1 MTSSIGMNRAIK
13 GRYAQV
19 GGGSGCRIY
28 VRPHVCLP
36 GGDLD
41 EYGTPILGR
50 RFPRRVPRTVRQAP
64 AAAAAPRHERPGQ
77 GGISFT
83 SALCTLGLF
92 VFVLGIITLVN
103 TSKMTERA
111 KVLSSQRAQVESI
124 QKENAQL
131 ALQLEA
137 ASDAA
142 KICYAAA
149 RNLGMVSAQGA
160 DVVYLVAPSTR
171 TQREQEKAAVPQAR
185 ASIYAALFGF
195 LD

>member
-41 EYGTPILGR
+41 EYGAPIVGR
-50 RFPRRVPRTVRQAP
+50 RFPRRAPRTVRPAP
-64 AAAAAPRHERPGQ
+64 VATPRHERPGQ

-83 SALCTLGLF
+83 TALCTLGLF

-103 TSKMTERA
+103 TSKMTERSKA
-111 KVLSSQRAQVESI
+111 LSNQRAQVETI

-131 ALQLEA
+131 ALQLEEA
-137 ASDAA
+137 ADAA

-160 DVVYLVAPSTR
+160 DVVYLTAPYTR
-171 TQREQEKAAVPQAR
+171 IKEDQEKAAVPQAR
-185 ASIYAALFGF
+185 AGIYAALFGF

>member
-41 EYGTPILGR
+41 EYGAPILGR
-50 RFPRRVPRTVRQAP
+50 RFPRRAPRTVRPAP
-64 AAAAAPRHERPGQ
+64 EALPRHERAGQ
-77 GGISFT
+77 GGISIT
-83 SALCTLGLF
+83 AALCTLGLF

-111 KVLSSQRAQVESI
+111 KALNAQRAQVETV

-131 ALQLEA
+131 ALNLEEA
-137 ASDAA
+137 ADAA

-171 TQREQEKAAVPQAR
+171 MEKDQAKAAVPQAR
-185 ASIYAALFGF
+185 AGIYAALFGF
-195 LD
+195 LE